1 MSEPQPGMVHE
12 ESISSQD
19 PNSHADT
26 KKTKSRRPASEDP
39 ARGEEA
45 GWRLKA
51 WQPILTPK
59 TVLPLFFAIGI
70 IFAPI
75 GGVLLWASSQVQE
88 IILDY
93 SKCFSDAPIY
103 PLTGAMNGG
112 DVTMNF
118 RKNSSN
124 TIRSDPPSWSRQTVN
139 ITYFAGNNE
148 VQPVIVSST
157 RCTINFTIPNEMKPP
172 VLFYY
177 KLTNFYQNH
186 RRYAKSFSTDQL
198 SGKAVSASSI
208 DGGDCTPLTVETI
221 NGTKKPYYP
230 CGLAANSVFN
240 DTFYSPVLLNVPGSN
255 TNNETYEMAQTGI
268 SWESDRELYEETK
281 YRWDEVLVPPN
292 WIERYPN
299 GYSDAWHPR
308 LKEDEPF
315 QVWMRLAGLPTF
327 SKLAQRNDSATMKAG
342 TYTLD
347 IDHRSSLPLLI
358 PSQHSRL
365 SFKSKVLRSRTNQ
378 TQTDFNVTEY
388 GGTKSIIISTLTVM
402 GGKNPFLGI
411 AYVVVGAICIIL
423 GTLFTV
429 THLIKP
435 RKLGDHT
442 YLSWNNEQST
452 ATTSGRDGGMGNGE
466 GHS

>member
-19 PNSHADT
+19 PNNHADT
-26 KKTKSRRPASEDP
+26 KKTKSRRPANT
-39 ARGEEA
+39 AFRQQ
-45 GWRLKA
+45 RLKA

-347 IDHRSSLPLLI
+347 IDH
-358 PSQHSRL
+358 H
-365 SFKSKVLRSRTNQ
+365 
-378 TQTDFNVTEY
+378 FNVTEY
-388 GGTKSIIISTLTVM
+388 GGTKSIIISTRTVM